1 MIVRGTRRMA
11 GTNSKLKDAMG
22 VLAETEEVG
31 IGITEELGRNKEKIL
46 SSLAKVRDVNDFMDV
61 SRRILH
67 GCVRAV
73 CSPACCACA
82 CMWELSVVRRA
93 PALVWLLWVS
103 RGVRARS
110 VRVVWI
116 ALV

>member
-1 MIVRGTRRMA
+1 MTVRGTRRMA

-31 IGITEELGRNKEKIL
+31 MGITEELGRNKEKIL
-46 SSLAKVRDVNDFMDV
+46 ASLAKVRDVNDFMDV

-73 CSPACCACA
+73 CSPACCAC
-82 CMWELSVVRRA
+82 MRELAVVRRA
-93 PALVWLLWVS
+93 PARAWLLWVS

-110 VRVVWI
+110 VRVLLI
-116 ALV
+116 AFV